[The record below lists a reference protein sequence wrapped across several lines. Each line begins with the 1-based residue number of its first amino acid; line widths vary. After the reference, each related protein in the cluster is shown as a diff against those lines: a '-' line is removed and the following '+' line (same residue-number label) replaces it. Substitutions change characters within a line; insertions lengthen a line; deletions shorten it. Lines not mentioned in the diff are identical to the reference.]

1 MAQQPMMK
9 AQVFRGVN
17 QLRYEDVP
25 IPVLEPD
32 EVLVKVEVAGLSRLD
47 IKKIC
52 HPFYEPPRIFG
63 EEIAGTIASVG
74 DRVTDWW
81 EGQRVVVI
89 PHIPCLRCAYCLQD
103 KFSLC
108 KTYDE
113 ITTTAGFIPSGGGF
127 AEYVKVPSHVV
138 QNGGLIAIPGYVNSE
153 RASFVYPVN
162 CCLKAI
168 EKAKIS
174 PGQIV
179 LVVGVGGLGLLLILL
194 AKYFGARP
202 IATDLRPARLDKA
215 LAAGAEAVFLADDDD
230 VHTKINSFS
239 GRLGV
244 DTSLLSAPT
253 DFAFF
258 QGLDCTR
265 KGGKI
270 ILCSE
275 FPNLGIPI
283 NPNILYRREIDLMG
297 SHGANF
303 KLKSIAADIV
313 FNKRINLEQFISD
326 RFSLK
331 ELPEAIDRSHN
342 PTADTCKILILPN
355 KS

>member
-1 MAQQPMMK
+1 MMK

-25 IPVLEPD
+25 VPVVEPD
-32 EVLVKVEVAGLSRLD
+32 EVLVKVDVAGLSRAD
-47 IKKIC
+47 IHKIC

-63 EEIAGTIASVG
+63 EEIAGTIAHCG

-81 EGQRVVVI
+81 VGQRVVVI
-89 PHIPCLRCAYCLQD
+89 PHIPCLRCAYCIQD

-108 KTYDE
+108 RTYDE

-127 AEYVKVPSHVV
+127 AQYVKVPSHIAR
-138 QNGGLIAIPGYVNSE
+138 NGGLISIPGYVSAE
-153 RASFVYPVN
+153 RASFVYAVN

-168 EKAKIS
+168 EKARIS

-179 LVVGVGGLGLLLILL
+179 LVVGVGGIGLILILL

-202 IATDLRPARLDKA
+202 IATDLRPARLEKA
-215 LAAGAEAVFLADDDD
+215 LAAGAEAVFLANDDDL
-230 VHTKINSFS
+230 HTKVNSFS

-244 DTSLLSAPT
+244 ETSLLSAPSEI
-253 DFAFF
+253 AFF
-258 QGLDCTR
+258 QALDCTR

-275 FPNLGIPI
+275 FPTLGIPI
-283 NPNILYRREIDLMG
+283 NPNILYRREIDFMG
-297 SHGANF
+297 SHGSNF
-303 KLKSIAADIV
+303 KLQMMAADIV
-313 FNKRINLEQFISD
+313 FNQRIDIEQFISD
-326 RFSLK
+326 RFSLQD
-331 ELPEAIDRSHN
+331 LPEAIERAKN
-342 PTADTCKILILPN
+342 PTTDTCKIIIYPH
-355 KS
+355 

>member
-1 MAQQPMMK
+1 MMK

-25 IPVLEPD
+25 VPVVEPD
-32 EVLVKVEVAGLSRLD
+32 EVLVKVDVAGLSRSD
-47 IKKIC
+47 IQKIC

-63 EEIAGTIASVG
+63 EEIAGTIADVG

-81 EGQRVVVI
+81 VGQRVVVI
-89 PHIPCLRCAYCLQD
+89 PHIPCLRCAYCIQD

-108 KTYDE
+108 RTYDE

-127 AEYVKVPSHVV
+127 AQYVKVPSHIVR
-138 QNGGLIAIPGYVNSE
+138 NGGLLSIPGYVSAE

-168 EKAKIS
+168 EKARIS

-179 LVVGVGGLGLLLILL
+179 LVVGVGGIGLLLILL

-202 IATDLRPARLDKA
+202 IATDLRPARLEKA
-215 LAAGAEAVFLADDDD
+215 LAAGAEAVFLANDDDL
-230 VHTKINSFS
+230 HTKVNSFS

-244 DTSLLSAPT
+244 ETSLLSAPSEN
-253 DFAFF
+253 AFF
-258 QGLDCTR
+258 QALDCTR

-275 FPNLGIPI
+275 FPALGIPI
-283 NPNILYRREIDLMG
+283 NPNILYRREIDFMG
-297 SHGANF
+297 SHGTSF
-303 KLKSIAADIV
+303 KLQMMAADIV
-313 FNKRINLEQFISD
+313 FNQRINIEQLISD

-331 ELPEAIDRSHN
+331 DLPEAIERARN
-342 PTADTCKILILPN
+342 PTTDTCKIIISPN
-355 KS
+355 

>member
-17 QLRYEDVP
+17 QLRYEDVSV
-25 IPVLEPD
+25 PVVEPD
-32 EVLVKVEVAGLSRLD
+32 EVLVKVEVAGLSRSD
-47 IKKIC
+47 IQKIC

-63 EEIAGTIASVG
+63 EEIAGTIAAVG
-74 DRVTDWW
+74 DGVTDWW
-81 EGQRVVVI
+81 VGQRVVVI

-103 KFSLC
+103 QFSLC
-108 KTYDE
+108 KTYAE

-127 AEYVKVPSHVV
+127 AEYVKVPGHIAR
-138 QNGGLIAIPGYVNSE
+138 NGGLISIPGYVSAE
-153 RASFVYPVN
+153 QASFVYGVN

-168 EKAKIS
+168 EKARIS

-179 LVVGVGGLGLLLILL
+179 LIVGVGGIGLLLILL

-215 LAAGAEAVFLADDDD
+215 LAAGAEAVFLGNDDDL
-230 VHTKINSFS
+230 HTKVNSFS

-244 DTSLLSAPT
+244 ETSLLSAPNEV
-253 DFAFF
+253 AFF
-258 QGLDCTR
+258 QALDCTR

-283 NPNILYRREIDLMG
+283 NPNILYRRELDLMG
-297 SHGANF
+297 SHGANY
-303 KLKSIAADIV
+303 KLQMMAADIV
-313 FNKRINLEQFISD
+313 FNRRINIEQFISD

-331 ELPEAIDRSHN
+331 DLPEAIERAKN
-342 PTADTCKILILPN
+342 PTVDTCKILILPN
-355 KS
+355 

>member
-1 MAQQPMMK
+1 MMK

-17 QLRYEDVP
+17 QLSYEDVP
-25 IPVLEPD
+25 VPVLEAD
-32 EVLVKVEVAGLSRLD
+32 EVLVQVDVVGLSRSD

-63 EEIAGTIASVG
+63 EEIAGTIAAVG
-74 DRVTDWW
+74 NEVKDWW
-81 EGQRVVVI
+81 IGQRVVVI
-89 PHIPCLRCAYCLQD
+89 PRIPCLRCAYCLKD

-108 KTYDE
+108 HTHDA

-127 AEYVKVPSHVV
+127 AEYVKVPGHIVR
-138 QNGGLIAIPGYVNSE
+138 NGGLIAIPGHVSAE
-153 RASFVYPVN
+153 RASFVYAVN

-168 EKAKIS
+168 DKARIS

-179 LVVGVGGLGLLLILL
+179 LVVGVGGIGLLLILL

-202 IATDLRPARLDKA
+202 IATDLRPPRLDKA
-215 LAAGAEAVFLADDDD
+215 LEAGAEAVFLGNDDDL
-230 VHTKINSFS
+230 HTKVNSFS

-244 DTSLLSAPT
+244 ETSLLSAPT
-253 DFAFF
+253 EMAFF
-258 QGLDCTR
+258 QALDCTR
-265 KGGKI
+265 KGGQI

-297 SHGANF
+297 SHGANY
-303 KLKSIAADIV
+303 KLQPMAADMV
-313 FNKRINLEQFISD
+313 FNGRINIDPLISD

-331 ELPEAIDRSHN
+331 DLPEAIERAQN
-342 PTADTCKILILPN
+342 PNADTCKILIYPQ
-355 KS
+355 